1 MLLKSPFLDTCIF
14 CKGRS
19 FNSASFSRMAL
30 FSSSMLKKVWFPG
43 GAMMQ
48 RSAMSTADCSLA
60 LSPGL
65 AARAGMMVVP

>member
-1 MLLKSPFLDTCIF
+1 
-14 CKGRS
+14 
-19 FNSASFSRMAL
+19 MAL
-30 FSSSMLKKVWFPG
+30 SSSSMLKKVWFPG